1 MSTILYQEESFE
13 VFDDPIRFLPA
24 PLGIDVL
31 HGSQLDPGD
40 VLGSFHHLLLESMLN
55 FLRLWMSKSCCLTV
69 FEIVL
74 P

>member
-40 VLGSFHHLLLESMLN
+40 LLLKSMLN